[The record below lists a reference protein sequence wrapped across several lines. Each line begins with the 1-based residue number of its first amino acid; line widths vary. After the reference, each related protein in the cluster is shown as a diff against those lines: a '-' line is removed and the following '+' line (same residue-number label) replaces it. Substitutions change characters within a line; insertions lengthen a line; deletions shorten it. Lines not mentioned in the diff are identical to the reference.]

1 MIHGGVDVV
10 NRFVFASDHDL
21 IAAELT
27 RAEADVVLAGHCG
40 LPFIRTVGS
49 RVWFTRGVISMPA
62 NDAAGLASAKPL
74 VFALRSIAAAER
86 LAGFYCWGV
95 KPAALMAG
103 AHSSESAFWIF
114 ASSSGEVPVA

>member
-62 NDAAGLASAKPL
+62 NDGNPTAGM
-74 VFALRSIAAAER
+74 
-86 LAGFYCWGV
+86 G
-95 KPAALMAG
+95 
-103 AHSSESAFWIF
+103 
-114 ASSSGEVPVA
+114 